1 MLESLFQY
9 SCRPWAATLLK
20 KTLWHRCFSVSFP
33 KFLRTLFLK
42 TPLGDCFSS
51 MSITDVRLADGGR
64 GIFLDENV
72 EEIF

>member
-1 MLESLFQY
+1 M
-9 SCRPWAATLLK
+9 
-20 KTLWHRCFSVSFP
+20 SFA

-42 TPLGDCFSS
+42 TPPGDCFYSIT
-51 MSITDVRLADGGR
+51 ITDVRFADGGR